1 MACYSTQD
9 NENWQKRSEK
19 QLTKIMKNMINIAFC
34 RSIKVALYRS
44 VTFTT
49 RYSPDTWVSQVN
61 PRGQSVVLND
71 SHFCFS
77 NRRERIEYNFSFSV
91 ILCMSPF

>member
-1 MACYSTQD
+1 MACYRAQD

-19 QLTKIMKNMINIAFC
+19 QLTKIMKNMNNIAFC

-49 RYSPDTWVSQVN
+49 RYSIHV
-61 PRGQSVVLND
+61 
-71 SHFCFS
+71 
-77 NRRERIEYNFSFSV
+77 
-91 ILCMSPF
+91 